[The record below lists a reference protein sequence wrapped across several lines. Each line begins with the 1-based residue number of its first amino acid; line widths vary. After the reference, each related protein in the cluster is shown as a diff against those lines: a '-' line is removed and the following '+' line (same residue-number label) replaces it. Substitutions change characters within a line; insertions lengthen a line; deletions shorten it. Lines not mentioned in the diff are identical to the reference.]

1 MCTSDGN
8 GRVVDAELVE
18 LERGQ
23 PVPETLVHLALE
35 LREYQYGSFAIV
47 GSHGFSVLDFGFLHF
62 FLLLLSKIPSWLF
75 KNKKGLVA
83 SLRLVRFGCNIDGK
97 WQPSLAKWK

>member
-1 MCTSDGN
+1 VVCTSNGN

-23 PVPETLVHLALE
+23 PVPETLVYLALE

-47 GSHGFSVLDFGFLHF
+47 GSHGFSVLILCTSF
-62 FLLLLSKIPSWLF
+62 FFS
-75 KNKKGLVA
+75 
-83 SLRLVRFGCNIDGK
+83 LVRYLGGYSSKKKKKKKKKKKRGLGGSQLGCFSTVSSV
-97 WQPSLAKWK
+97 WL

>member
-1 MCTSDGN
+1 VECTSDAH

-35 LREYQYGSFAIV
+35 LCKYQYGSFAIV

-62 FLLLLSKIPSWLF
+62 FPSSPF
-75 KNKKGLVA
+75 EDTLV
-83 SLRLVRFGCNIDGK
+83 LIQK
-97 WQPSLAKWK
+97 